1 MGSKRLEVYV
11 KNRETSVVKASENY
25 FAMPCLMFVQMGIM
39 GFSIEQPARYG
50 EETGKS
56 RID

>member
-1 MGSKRLEVYV
+1 
-11 KNRETSVVKASENY
+11 
-25 FAMPCLMFVQMGIM
+25 MPCLMFVQMGIAGIM